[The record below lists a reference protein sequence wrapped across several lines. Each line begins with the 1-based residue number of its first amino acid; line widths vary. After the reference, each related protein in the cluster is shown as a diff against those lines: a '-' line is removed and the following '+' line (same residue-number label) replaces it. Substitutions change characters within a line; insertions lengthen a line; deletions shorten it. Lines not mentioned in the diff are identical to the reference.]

1 MGTKR
6 AGFWIFL
13 LTAGILLGLL
23 ARSITQT
30 YTGGPAF
37 LAVGVGNDALQQ
49 QVEEYRAQVQALREE
64 KSDLTRQLLSGEL
77 SSERTKPELDAARNA
92 AGLLP
97 ATGPGIRVTLADAS
111 SSEGGLMAE
120 RGMVHDYDLLYILNE
135 LRAAGA
141 EAIAIG
147 SGKMKERLIASSYIR
162 CTGPTVIVNASR
174 FTAPFIIEAI
184 GDPDTLKRSLEM
196 KGGVLEQLRAY
207 GLEVQVEQSAKLELP
222 AYDLPLRFRY
232 IGKAAKL
239 EPQPKQPDAIEVK
252 HK

>member
-6 AGFWIFL
+6 AGFWLFL

-23 ARSITQT
+23 ARSILQD

-37 LAVGVGNDALQQ
+37 LAVGVGNETLLR
-49 QVEEYRAQVQALREE
+49 QVEDYKTEVQALREE

-77 SSERTKPELDAARNA
+77 STERIKPELDAARNA

-97 ATGPGIRVTLADAS
+97 ANGPGIRVTLADAS
-111 SSEGGLMAE
+111 SGAGGLMAE

-162 CTGPTVIVNASR
+162 CTGPTVIVNTSR
-174 FTAPFIIEAI
+174 FTAPFVIDAI
-184 GDPDTLKRSLEM
+184 GDPDILERSLEM

-207 GLEVQVEQSAKLELP
+207 GLEVKVEKADKLELP

-232 IGKAAKL
+232 LGKDAKL
-239 EPQPKQPDAIEVK
+239 EPKPKQPDAIEVK

>member
-37 LAVGVGNDALQQ
+37 LAVGVGNDALQR

-77 SSERTKPELDAARNA
+77 SSERVKPELDAARNA

-97 ATGPGIRVTLADAS
+97 ATGPGIRLTLADAAS
-111 SSEGGLMAE
+111 GGGLMAE

-147 SGKMKERLIASSYIR
+147 SGRMKERLTASSYIR

-174 FTAPFIIEAI
+174 FTAPFTIEAI
-184 GDPDTLKRSLEM
+184 GDPDILERSLEM
-196 KGGVLEQLRAY
+196 RGGVLEQLRAY
-207 GLEVQVEQSAKLELP
+207 GLEVKVEKVGKLDLP

-232 IGKAAKL
+232 IGKDTKP
-239 EPQPKQPDAIEVK
+239 EQQPAQPDAIEVK
-252 HK
+252 RK